1 MLKDLQ
7 TEFGLRVYVEKEMHG
22 TNTGM
27 RTVVLASQSPSG
39 VYLLCFVC
47 YSVQLFTFM
56 LAFGE
61 LPPLYPVVCCCGRVL
76 LCGVHMMVAVLPLI
90 KLFHVYS
97 VRITDGGPSPAE
109 RQAMVQC
116 QERITAMIAANAHAS
131 QHQFGGHG
139 GHGGHYSNGTSS
151 AAGGLSHS
159 HSSSPSDL
167 APASA

>member
-1 MLKDLQ
+1 LIPSTSVGGIIGKGGQMLKDLQ

-76 LCGVHMMVAVLPLI
+76 LW
-90 KLFHVYS
+90 VY
-97 VRITDGGPSPAE
+97 T
-109 RQAMVQC
+109 
-116 QERITAMIAANAHAS
+116 
-131 QHQFGGHG
+131 
-139 GHGGHYSNGTSS
+139 
-151 AAGGLSHS
+151 
-159 HSSSPSDL
+159 
-167 APASA
+167 